1 MIMNQRNRT
10 QLTLEFILDFFAIF
24 LANILAYCFFNF
36 IIAKIPPHPLSD
48 WMSYGTACVISFVVT
63 FIAFHNKL
71 AVHARSRTVEVYSV
85 LKNITLTYG
94 LFAVMIVMFKNP
106 IVESRYMLLSS
117 YLFSMV
123 LSSVGRYL
131 LKRYLTT
138 SFTRSRVAS
147 VAGVIT
153 TSDRAEEFIEGLQ
166 RDWSTRISGIVLLD
180 SRVQNGIF
188 SYSYSASSAESS
200 LFGIPSTVDR
210 NGKSADYPDAI
221 ADIPVVATDE
231 SFIDWIR
238 SSPLDEIFINLPYS
252 DDSEI
257 KELIEELEDM
267 GLTVHVNIPSLDDI
281 LTASKFDNISC
292 RMLHG
297 YPTATFSAIR
307 HNPTALFIKRLTD
320 IVLGSLGC
328 LVSLPIIG
336 ITAIPLLAESKGPL
350 IFKQQRVGRN
360 GRPFYIYKLRS
371 MYADAEARKAELM
384 KDNKMEGLMFKMD
397 NDPRITK
404 VGRFIR
410 KYSIDELP
418 QFFNVVKGDMSLV
431 GTRPPTFDE
440 FTQYEGRHKRRLSMR
455 PGITG
460 MWQVSGRSDIQD
472 FEEVVEL
479 DCTYIDEWSLW
490 LDTKILMKTVVVVLT
505 HKGAE

>member
-1 MIMNQRNRT
+1 MNQRNRT
-10 QLTLEFILDFFAIF
+10 QLTLEFILDFIALI
-24 LANILAYCFFNF
+24 LANILSYCFFNF
-36 IIAKIPPHPLSD
+36 IIIRIPYHPLTD
-48 WMSYGTACVISFVVT
+48 WLLYASTFLLAYIVT
-63 FIAFHNKL
+63 FFAFHTKL
-71 AVHARSRTVEVYSV
+71 SVNARSRGTEVYSI

-94 LFAVMIVMFKNP
+94 LFAVMIVMLKNP
-106 IVESRYMLLSS
+106 IVESRYMLVSS
-117 YLFSMV
+117 YGVSLI
-123 LSSVGRYL
+123 LSATGRYL

-153 TSDRAEEFIEGLQ
+153 TSDRAEEFIESLQ

-180 SRVQNGIF
+180 SHVQNGIF
-188 SYSYSASSAESS
+188 SYSYSASSAANAMYDIKVPVALKEK
-200 LFGIPSTVDR
+200 ST
-210 NGKSADYPDAI
+210 DYPDAI

-231 SFIDWIR
+231 GFIDWIR
-238 SSPLDEIFINLPYS
+238 SSPLDEIYINLPYS

-297 YPTATFSAIR
+297 YPTATFSAIK
-307 HNPTALFIKRLTD
+307 HNPTALFVKRLTD
-320 IVLGSLGC
+320 IVLGSIGC
-328 LVSLPIIG
+328 IVSLPIIG

-371 MYADAEARKAELM
+371 MYADAEERKAELM
-384 KDNKMEGLMFKMD
+384 KSNKMEGLMFKMD

-404 VGRFIR
+404 VGKVIR
-410 KYSIDELP
+410 KLSIDELP

-440 FTQYEGRHKRRLSMR
+440 FAQYEGRHKRRLSMR

-472 FEEVVEL
+472 FEKVVEL
-479 DCTYIDEWSLW
+479 DCAYIDEWSVS
-490 LDTKILMKTVVVVLT
+490 LDVRILLKTVVVVLT
-505 HKGAE
+505 RRGAE

>member
-1 MIMNQRNRT
+1 MNQRKRT
-10 QLTLEFILDFFAIF
+10 QLTWEFLLDLTAII
-24 LANILAYCFFNF
+24 LANALSYSLFNF
-36 IIAKIPPHPLSD
+36 IFNKIPYHPLVD
-48 WMSYGTACVISFVVT
+48 WLRYTGTFLLAHVVT
-63 FIAFHNKL
+63 FFAFHSSLSVN
-71 AVHARSRTVEVYSV
+71 ARSRGAEMYSIF
-85 LKNITLTYG
+85 KNITLTYG
-94 LFAVMIVMFKNP
+94 MFAVMIVMFKNP
-106 IVESRYMLLSS
+106 IVESRYMLTSGYFITLFLSAG
-117 YLFSMV
+117 
-123 LSSVGRYL
+123 GRYI

-138 SFTRSRVAS
+138 SYTRSRVAS
-147 VAGVIT
+147 MAGVIT
-153 TSDRAEEFIEGLQ
+153 TSDRAEEFINSLQ
-166 RDWSTRISGIVLLD
+166 LDWSTNISGIVLLD
-180 SRVQNGIF
+180 NHVRDGIF
-188 SYSYSASSAESS
+188 SYSYSRSSAEKALYGVKAPISVKEKDA
-200 LFGIPSTVDR
+200 G
-210 NGKSADYPDAI
+210 YPDAI

-231 SFIDWIR
+231 DFIDWILA
-238 SSPLDEIFINLPYS
+238 SPLDDIYINLPYS

-307 HNPTALFIKRLTD
+307 HNPTALFVKRLTD
-320 IVLGSLGC
+320 IVLGTLGC
-328 LVSLPIIG
+328 IVSLPIIA

-371 MYADAEARKAELM
+371 MYADAEERKAELM
-384 KDNKMEGLMFKMD
+384 KQNKMEGFMFKMD

-440 FTQYEGRHKRRLSMR
+440 FEQYEGRHKRRLSMR

-460 MWQVSGRSDIQD
+460 IWQVSGRSNIQD
-472 FEEVVEL
+472 FEEVVAL

-490 LDTKILMKTVVVVLT
+490 LDIKILMKTVVVVLT
-505 HKGAE
+505 HRGAE

>member
-1 MIMNQRNRT
+1 MNQRNRT

-24 LANILAYCFFNF
+24 LANVLSYCLFNF
-36 IIAKIPPHPLSD
+36 IIARIPQHSASD
-48 WMSYGTACVISFVVT
+48 WIRYAGAFVIAFIVT
-63 FIAFHNKL
+63 FAAFHNKL
-71 AVHARSRTVEVYSV
+71 SVSARSRTTEIYSV

-106 IVESRYMLLSS
+106 IVESRYMLVSS
-117 YLFSMV
+117 YGFSLI
-123 LSSVGRYL
+123 LSGAGRYL

-138 SFTRSRVAS
+138 SYTRSRVAS

-153 TSDRAEEFIEGLQ
+153 TSDRAEDFIAGLQ

-188 SYSYSASSAESS
+188 SYSYSASSAENV
-200 LFGIPSTVDR
+200 LYGLQAPTALKE
-210 NGKSADYPDAI
+210 KSAGYPDAI

-238 SSPLDEIFINLPYS
+238 SSPLDEIYINLPYS

-307 HNPTALFIKRLTD
+307 HNPTALFVKRLTD
-320 IVLGSLGC
+320 IILGTIGC
-328 LVSLPIIG
+328 LLSLPIIG

-371 MYADAEARKAELM
+371 MYADAEERKAELM
-384 KDNKMEGLMFKMD
+384 KNNKMEGLMFKMD

-404 VGRFIR
+404 VGRVIR
-410 KYSIDELP
+410 KLSIDELP

-472 FEEVVEL
+472 FEQVVEL
-479 DCTYIDEWSLW
+479 DCAYIDEWSVW
-490 LDTKILMKTVVVVLT
+490 LDVKILFKTVVVVLT
-505 HKGAE
+505 RRGAE

>member
-1 MIMNQRNRT
+1 MNQRNRT
-10 QLTLEFILDFFAIF
+10 QLALEFFIDLTAIL
-24 LANILAYCFFNF
+24 LANLVSFCIFNF
-36 IIAKIPPHPLSD
+36 ILVRIPYHPLSE
-48 WMSYGTACVISFVVT
+48 WLRYGGTCLL
-63 FIAFHNKL
+63 AFALCFFGFHSKL
-71 AVHARSRTVEVYSV
+71 DVNSRGRGKEFYSV
-85 LKNITLTYG
+85 LKNITLTFG
-94 LFAVMIVMFKNP
+94 FFAVMIILFKNP

-117 YLFSMV
+117 YGISVV
-123 LSSVGRYL
+123 LSGGGRYL

-138 SFTRSRVAS
+138 SFTKSRVAS
-147 VAGVIT
+147 MVGVIT
-153 TSDRAEEFIEGLQ
+153 TSDRAEEFVATLKL
-166 RDWSTRISGIVLLD
+166 DWSINISGIVLLD
-180 SRVQNGIF
+180 SRVKNGVF
-188 SYSYSASSAESS
+188 SYTYSASKAESAIY
-200 LFGIPSTVDR
+200 GIQAPTAQRHKD
-210 NGKSADYPDAI
+210 ATLPDAI
-221 ADIPVVATDE
+221 LDIPVIATDE

-238 SSPLDEIFINLPYS
+238 SSPLDEIYINLPYS

-267 GLTVHVNIPSLDDI
+267 GITVHVNIPSLDDI

-297 YPTATFSAIR
+297 YPTATFSAVKQ
-307 HNPTALFIKRLTD
+307 NPTALVIKRLTD
-320 IVLGSLGC
+320 VVLGTVGC

-350 IFKQQRVGRN
+350 IFKQQRVGEN

-371 MYADAEARKAELM
+371 MYVDAEERKAELM
-384 KDNKMEGLMFKMD
+384 KSNKMDGFMFKMD

-404 VGRFIR
+404 VGRVIR
-410 KYSIDELP
+410 KLSIDELP

-440 FTQYEGRHKRRLSMR
+440 FEQYEGRHKRRLSMR

-460 MWQVSGRSDIQD
+460 MWQVSGRSTIQD

-479 DCTYIDEWSLW
+479 DCKYIDEWSVW
-490 LDTKILMKTVVVVLT
+490 LDIKILFKTVIVVLT
-505 HKGAE
+505 HRGAE